1 MEEGEGVTD
10 GWIGGGLLALI
21 SGEKLS
27 SILSFTSKP
36 FLAKSKG
43 LRFPGKGTRFK
54 TSNFEK
60 GIVSGFI
67 LNFDEASA

>member
-1 MEEGEGVTD
+1 MD
-10 GWIGGGLLALI
+10 WRWFARPHF
-21 SGEKLS
+21 GEKFVFYTFFHFQTL
-27 SILSFTSKP
+27 

-43 LRFPGKGTRFK
+43 FRFPGKGMRFK

-67 LNFDEASA
+67 LNFDEASV

>member
-1 MEEGEGVTD
+1 MD
-10 GWIGGGLLALI
+10 GLAVVCSPSFRRKI
-21 SGEKLS
+21 S

-43 LRFPGKGTRFK
+43 LRFPGKGMRFK